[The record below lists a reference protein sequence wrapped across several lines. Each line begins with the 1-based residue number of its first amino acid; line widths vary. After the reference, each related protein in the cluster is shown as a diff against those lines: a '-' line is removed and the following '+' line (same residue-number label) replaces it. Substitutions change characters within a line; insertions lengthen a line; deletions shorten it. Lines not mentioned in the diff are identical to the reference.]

1 MKPLKINV
9 DVDSSLRDTPQAIC
23 DVYKQYFDSN
33 SLLTPDDITSYDLK
47 ETFPLIHSV
56 SNFFNTYAIDLFL
69 KAKPYPGAS
78 KLLQQLYQNHFV
90 YLVTDQPEGKEK
102 LTELWARANGIPYY
116 EIHCTP
122 HKELLEADVII
133 DDKPSTINNYKKV
146 FPNATTIL
154 IKQRYNSLE
163 GDFQISPD
171 CLEDILPIIT
181 SISRR

>member
-1 MKPLKINV
+1 MKTLKINI
-9 DVDSSLRDTPQAIC
+9 DVDSSLRNTPQAIC

-33 SLLTPDDITSYDLK
+33 SLLTPNDILSYNLK
-47 ETFPLIHSV
+47 ETFPLIDSV
-56 SNFFNTYAIDLFL
+56 PHFFNTYATELFF

-78 KLLQQLYQNHFV
+78 KLVQQLYKNHFV

-116 EIHCTP
+116 EIHCTA
-122 HKELLEADVII
+122 HKELLESDVII
-133 DDKPSTINNYKKV
+133 DDKPSTIINYKKV

-171 CLEDILPIIT
+171 CLEDILSIIT
-181 SISRR
+181 DISKR